1 MRGRLLVPG
10 HLSEQRA
17 RVPDIRV
24 PRARAVGIEGQTA
37 VERGRPLRR
46 ARRALDEDAGLQV
59 MCALQLRHIARDG
72 EGGIEAEEAEALL
85 VSERRDGAVQAAAET
100 GLRQQVER
108 V

>member
-24 PRARAVGIEGQTA
+24 PRARAVGIEAQIA

-46 ARRALDEDAGLQV
+46 ARRALDEEAGLHV
-59 MCALQLRHIARDG
+59 VRALQFGQVAADG
-72 EGGIEAEEAEALL
+72 EGGVIAVKAEAML
-85 VSERRDGAVQAAAET
+85 VSERGNVVGAAQAAIET
-100 GLRQQVER
+100 GL
-108 V
+108 